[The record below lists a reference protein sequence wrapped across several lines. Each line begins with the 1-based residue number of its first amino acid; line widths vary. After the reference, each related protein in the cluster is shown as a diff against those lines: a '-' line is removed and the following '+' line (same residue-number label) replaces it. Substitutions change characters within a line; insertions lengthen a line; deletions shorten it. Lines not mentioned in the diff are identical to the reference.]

1 MGHLWIQMWTLCA
14 FLYGMYVGGAAS
26 SEDHT
31 CPVHY
36 LVSLPAV
43 LEAGSKAVFCVS
55 LSQPSHHVTLT
66 VTLKAEESDK
76 VLLRKGT
83 SIGFHKCYLFMVPL
97 VPKDEVQK
105 FKVEVISHGF
115 YSREVKKVLIKV
127 LNPRT
132 FIQTD
137 KPIYNP
143 GQTVQ
148 FRVVT
153 LNSKLKPA
161 DGLYTIKIK
170 MEQDPHNNKIGAW
183 ANETSSSRIL
193 QLSYSLNSEALEGF
207 YRIVVQQGGEI
218 FYHSFKV
225 QKYDLP
231 KFDIHVTISKEVSVG
246 QNSFEVKACGMY
258 KHGKPVKGDIKVRV
272 CRPLKNYQSCTPAL
286 IQKNSKEISLTSLC
300 KTKQKEADNKGCAT
314 FTFKM
319 SSFTRIDSKA
329 LLDVLDVSATV
340 DDKLSCVSHT
350 QWERM
355 KITYLIGR
363 LSFVEIPKTYTHG
376 TELVGKVKAVD
387 YDGKPVPQLS
397 LYLLCGERGYE
408 VQAVTTNE
416 DGVAD
421 FSINTHKLRGDVLVR
436 VSHTPKLER
445 REMKKIAFY
454 EPAKFR
460 VYASGLGRLSAG
472 FLRILPYT
480 SPLRCGEQEEITI
493 EYSLRQQTNNPV
505 QIVFLI
511 LSRGVIISQGHKDF
525 HLTSPVNNGQFFI
538 TIRVKPDFTP
548 YIQVVAYV
556 VLRCDKVLAHS
567 AKFPTEKCFK
577 NPANAKFSPSPA
589 LPGGETKLCVK
600 AEPISLCGVSLVE
613 LNVLKRSSGKILDA
627 DKILDLLPFK
637 KTNSIPSELE
647 DPLECMH
654 VRPKRHAALAVTN
667 QERNDAYAVFENA
680 GMQLI
685 TNLEIQN
692 PTCLRMNGKRY
703 QQAFWLRKNKQKK
716 QEKKILDLDDIPD
729 PGRIPYT
736 CFDEERLEPVH
747 TLSTETWIFELVE
760 VGEHGKTCV
769 SYTVPET
776 MNTWETEIYCLS
788 PHSFGLA
795 PRILLSVFRPFSL
808 DFTLTSTLVLGE
820 SLILKAKVINHLQ
833 TCIKVKVTPSASSD
847 FILTT
852 QANDQFT
859 FCLCAGKHK
868 KIRWIFTPSVIGD
881 VNVVLTA
888 EAVPSQT
895 PCCDQQVYVP
905 EKGHIVVV
913 KRSLT
918 VKAVGI
924 EIIKT
929 QSWLFCPK
937 GHHLRK
943 RSFIQIPSNV
953 IGGCLKAKVSVSG
966 DIFSQRLKYLG
977 QLLQLPYGCGEQNI
991 ALMAMNT
998 DILHYL
1004 QNAHLL
1010 SEETRKKGSYL
1021 LTNGYQRQLIYKDK
1035 KGAFSTFGSGPGNTW
1050 LTAFGMIT
1058 FYKAQ
1063 AFIYIDPRIIEESR
1077 KWLECQQ
1084 LKNGCFK
1091 VSGKLFNDKIR
1102 GGVPDELT
1110 LTAYV
1115 TAAFLEMETPTNNH
1129 VVQKSL
1135 YCLRESVN
1143 DFSNIYTTALLA
1155 YVYTLL
1161 GDTETRTT
1169 LLVHLDS
1176 VAKREGDLLYWCPT
1190 AENSSPLCVE
1200 TTAYVMLAK
1209 LSSTLSASDLTCASS
1224 IVRWLIR
1231 QQNYHGGFVSTQDSA
1246 VALKALALYAT
1257 LVPSPEGSSLV
1268 TVSSPSDHLLFHVN
1282 SENKQV
1288 YQEMMLQDLKGKYWL
1303 KAEGYACTSVQVSLH
1318 YNIPVLSVQSL
1329 FSVEVELVF
1338 HKHCHRPLVTLI
1350 LKSLYKGDS
1359 SCTNMVI
1366 LDILIPSGYGPVP
1379 ESLWNLNNGV
1389 LVKNVEYKDGHVI
1402 LYLWE
1407 LHKDIPVYH
1416 ELQLVL
1422 EDVVLH
1428 LKPSTVIIY
1437 DYYNPSDQGVTEY
1450 LACHSN
1456 CTKNCHV
1463 TKQIYPLSHK
1473 ILNMNK
1479 RLYSRLGHHR
1489 NYHKRHHYRHKQHS
1503 HYNPNQHYK
1512 HDHDKN
1518 KHQHN
1523 LDHHHE
1529 HDHNYDVHHNDH
1541 YDHYDD
1547 DHHHN
1552 YDEQHQYHHD
1562 HYDNKHDHH
1571 IKHKHHHD
1579 YQHQHV
1585 HQHDHHDHH
1594 NHKHD
1599 DHDHHKH
1606 KHYHDHQRHHD
1617 HNHHHDHQHDSQ
1629 DHYHHHHKDDH

>member
-1 MGHLWIQMWTLCA
+1 QTPSVSCCAKSLLKTLV
-14 FLYGMYVGGAAS
+14 LIVRIN
-26 SEDHT
+26 
-31 CPVHY
+31 PVH
-36 LVSLPAV
+36 LLPAV

-161 DGLYTIKIK
+161 DGLVSISTCSP
-170 MEQDPHNNKIGAW
+170 DPHNNKIGAW

-225 QKYDLP
+225 QKYGKLDQFFFKPSSL
-231 KFDIHVTISKEVSVG
+231 
-246 QNSFEVKACGMY
+246 Y

-300 KTKQKEADNKGCAT
+300 KTKQKEVVSMVT
-314 FTFKM
+314 V
-319 SSFTRIDSKA
+319 SS
-329 LLDVLDVSATV
+329 L
-340 DDKLSCVSHT
+340 
-350 QWERM
+350 M

-436 VSHTPKLER
+436 R

-493 EYSLRQQTNNPV
+493 EYGWMMTVEKYLLFNTIDDLLPV
-505 QIVFLI
+505 
-511 LSRGVIISQGHKDF
+511 S
-525 HLTSPVNNGQFFI
+525 VNNGQFFI

-577 NPANAKFSPSPA
+577 NPFSPSPA

-667 QERNDAYAVFENA
+667 QERNDAYAVFEVCIIYSLKSKL
-680 GMQLI
+680 GFVCI
-685 TNLEIQN
+685 
-692 PTCLRMNGKRY
+692 CCSR
-703 QQAFWLRKNKQKK
+703 
-716 QEKKILDLDDIPD
+716 
-729 PGRIPYT
+729 
-736 CFDEERLEPVH
+736 
-747 TLSTETWIFELVE
+747 
-760 VGEHGKTCV
+760 EHGKTCV

-937 GHHLRK
+937 GQYVAGSAL
-943 RSFIQIPSNV
+943 
-953 IGGCLKAKVSVSG
+953 VSVCLCAG

-1115 TAAFLEMETPTNNH
+1115 TAAFLEMETPTN
-1129 VVQKSL
+1129 VSKYKLGL

-1303 KAEGYACTSVQVSLH
+1303 KAEGYACTSVQVSDTLFC
-1318 YNIPVLSVQSL
+1318 YVQ
-1329 FSVEVELVF
+1329 
-1338 HKHCHRPLVTLI
+1338 
-1350 LKSLYKGDS
+1350 
-1359 SCTNMVI
+1359 
-1366 LDILIPSGYGPVP
+1366 
-1379 ESLWNLNNGV
+1379 
-1389 LVKNVEYKDGHVI
+1389 
-1402 LYLWE
+1402 

-1428 LKPSTVIIY
+1428 LKPST
-1437 DYYNPSDQGVTEY
+1437 S
-1450 LACHSN
+1450 C
-1456 CTKNCHV
+1456 
-1463 TKQIYPLSHK
+1463 
-1473 ILNMNK
+1473 
-1479 RLYSRLGHHR
+1479 
-1489 NYHKRHHYRHKQHS
+1489 
-1503 HYNPNQHYK
+1503 
-1512 HDHDKN
+1512 
-1518 KHQHN
+1518 
-1523 LDHHHE
+1523 
-1529 HDHNYDVHHNDH
+1529 
-1541 YDHYDD
+1541 
-1547 DHHHN
+1547 
-1552 YDEQHQYHHD
+1552 
-1562 HYDNKHDHH
+1562 
-1571 IKHKHHHD
+1571 
-1579 YQHQHV
+1579 
-1585 HQHDHHDHH
+1585 
-1594 NHKHD
+1594 
-1599 DHDHHKH
+1599 
-1606 KHYHDHQRHHD
+1606 
-1617 HNHHHDHQHDSQ
+1617 
-1629 DHYHHHHKDDH
+1629 